1 MGNHVFCKISFR
13 FGLPMQLGGFFIW
26 TYTFHLIR
34 TSAAK
39 LKALQAVEVSKAPN
53 NDFDASQETHLLI
66 GQDQENVAIVVAS
79 SKSAEDTE
87 SRAVSTFTVVCPIIF
102 LYAH

>member
-1 MGNHVFCKISFR
+1 
-13 FGLPMQLGGFFIW
+13 MQLGGFFIW

-34 TSAAK
+34 GSAAK
-39 LKALQAVEVSKAPN
+39 LKALQAVVEVPKAPN
-53 NDFDASQETHLLI
+53 NDLDACQETHLLN

-87 SRAVSTFTVVCPIIF
+87 SHAVSTFTVVCPVIF